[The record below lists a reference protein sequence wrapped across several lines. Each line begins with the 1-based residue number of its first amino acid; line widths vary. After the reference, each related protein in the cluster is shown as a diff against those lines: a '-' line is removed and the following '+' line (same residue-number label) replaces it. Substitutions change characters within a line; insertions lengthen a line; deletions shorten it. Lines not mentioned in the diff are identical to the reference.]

1 MKKTFQVVRRGRQW
15 HVHMPDSNRGVSGS
29 EDKARIIAW
38 ACAEAQRVRGEVRVL
53 DRAGQLEALYSYVDG
68 IEVRTEPNPPRYAG

>member
-1 MKKTFQVVRRGRQW
+1 MKTFQVVRRGNHW
-15 HVHMPDSNRGVSGS
+15 HVHMPDASRGVHGS

-38 ACAEAQRVRGEVRVL
+38 ACAEAQRTRGEVRVL

-68 IEVRTEPNPPRYAG
+68 IEVRTEPNPPRYA